1 MKIQIAC
8 IMVLGIALNSI
19 GQTTNSPYGAFWE
32 DTPDVH
38 AKWKPSGWTGE
49 IYRAVRQPDGTA
61 RRLIFVVV
69 TPQEYAAGFAALSAA
84 RKTAAIDAV
93 TDTESDFTASMDKV
107 VKAFALVTLDEI
119 NELRTAAGLPTYTTS
134 QLVQAVK
141 AKYQTLNGD

>member
-1 MKIQIAC
+1 MKYA
-8 IMVLGIALNSI
+8 MVLILVMCSAAFAG
-19 GQTTNSPYGAFWE
+19 SPWFAFWQD
-32 DTPDVH
+32 DTATEIKGG
-38 AKWKPSGWTGE
+38 AKGYTGE
-49 IYRAVRQPDGTA
+49 KCRIVRKPDGTA
-61 RRLIFVVV
+61 RRLIFVAV

-119 NELRTAAGLPTYTTS
+119 NKLRTAAGLPTYTTS
-134 QLVQAVK
+134 ELVQAVK